1 MDWNVAGM
9 ENIRIIAHIYTDFDE
24 KFGIP
29 RQSGIVKQCRGR
41 IVFEPEYRNEEA
53 LAGIDGYSHLWLIW
67 KFSES
72 VRQEWSP
79 TVRPPR
85 LGGNKRVGVFAT
97 RSPFR
102 PNPMGLSSV
111 RLEEVITDST
121 DGPQLIV
128 SGVDMLNKT
137 PIYDIKPYLSY
148 TDSHPEAVC
157 GFADEVKDYRLEV
170 VIPENVSDKLGES
183 SCDEL
188 RELLAQDPRPG
199 YRQDESADDLSK
211 IYGMNFSGHN
221 IRFSVRK
228 RILTVISCDDNW
240 TL

>member
-67 KFSES
+67 K
-72 VRQEWSP
+72 
-79 TVRPPR
+79 
-85 LGGNKRVGVFAT
+85 FAT

-170 VIPENVSDKLGES
+170 VIPENVSAKLGES
-183 SCDEL
+183 CCDEL

-199 YRQDESADDLSK
+199 YRHDESADDLSK

>member
-72 VRQEWSP
+72 VRQDWSP

-121 DGPQLIV
+121 DGRGSPARHAAV
-128 SGVDMLNKT
+128 YRKGAGGDRTCDRACGGDHGRDVVE
-137 PIYDIKPYLSY
+137 
-148 TDSHPEAVC
+148 EADR
-157 GFADEVKDYRLEV
+157 GA
-170 VIPENVSDKLGES
+170 GAHS
-183 SCDEL
+183 S
-188 RELLAQDPRPG
+188 
-199 YRQDESADDLSK
+199 
-211 IYGMNFSGHN
+211 
-221 IRFSVRK
+221 
-228 RILTVISCDDNW
+228 
-240 TL
+240 